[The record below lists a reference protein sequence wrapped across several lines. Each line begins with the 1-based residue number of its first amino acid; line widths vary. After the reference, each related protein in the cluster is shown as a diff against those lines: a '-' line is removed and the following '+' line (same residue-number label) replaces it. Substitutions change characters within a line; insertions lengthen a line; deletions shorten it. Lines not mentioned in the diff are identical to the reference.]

1 ESPEQVVQSL
11 DAVHDW
17 NVARVVE
24 SDLDDVAL
32 RGRDDDALDPLFP
45 LEVAG
50 VAADQLHLRAGKG
63 DVEGS
68 RARSVR
74 QEKTHDLAVPNS
86 RARAHLT
93 IHEEHVPEPAHEGV
107 RCLLAPKWDE
117 LPVVADEEIVENECF
132 HMIRCRE
139 VVTARRPHHQIP
151 IEAEVLLDVLADVGV
166 VPVDPRIREVQVV
179 REGPTGS
186 HGPLREVRYAIESVV
201 EPNPVPM
208 NRG

>member
-1 ESPEQVVQSL
+1 M
-11 DAVHDW
+11 
-17 NVARVVE
+17 
-24 SDLDDVAL
+24 
-32 RGRDDDALDPLFP
+32 
-45 LEVAG
+45 
-50 VAADQLHLRAGKG
+50 
-63 DVEGS
+63 
-68 RARSVR
+68 
-74 QEKTHDLAVPNS
+74 PNS
-86 RARAHLT
+86 RAPAHLT

-179 REGPTGS
+179 REGATGS

-208 NRG
+208 NRGWLIERIDELDDDRRALRDADQRPGVLSVEAIHREAVAVQQARHRYSS